1 MCAGATFSL
10 RVDPFSGLAWRGDP
24 ADARCLAETR
34 SQHRERLRGLAVAAR
49 DARVE
54 VAEGATGLDQ
64 QVSEHL
70 PPASGAVGHLLSLE
84 RLLSLPR
91 RGQLALAGGE

>member
-24 ADARCLAETR
+24 ADARRLAEPR
-34 SQHRERLRGLAVAAR
+34 SQHRERLRGLAVAAC

-54 VAEGATGLDQ
+54 VAEGAARLDQ
-64 QVSEHL
+64 QVLEHL
-70 PPASGAVGHLLSLE
+70 LHPRVALGDLVCLDQILALL
-84 RLLSLPR
+84 R
-91 RGQLALAGGE
+91 RGELVLAGR